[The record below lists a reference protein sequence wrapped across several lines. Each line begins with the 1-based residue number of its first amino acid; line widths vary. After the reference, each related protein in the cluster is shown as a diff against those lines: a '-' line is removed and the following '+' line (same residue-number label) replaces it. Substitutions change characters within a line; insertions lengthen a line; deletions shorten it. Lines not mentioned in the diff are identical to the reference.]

1 MTDRY
6 MIVGLGNP
14 GRDYQY
20 TRHNIG
26 FMVADALASAHQL
39 AFDTKTKRANAFT
52 AEGMLEGR
60 KVLVVKP
67 QTYMNESGRSV
78 RGLAD
83 FYKID
88 PAHILVI
95 VDDMDTPLGTLRIRA
110 KGGAAGQNGMR
121 SIIQHLGTEDFPRIR
136 FGIGRPPGR
145 MDPKNYV
152 LQPFIAPET
161 ALAQETLERAIK
173 AALLWVSDGIEIAM
187 TRQNG
192 TAEQAAQSAPKP
204 KTLAPIDHPPTE

>member
-1 MTDRY
+1 MSERS

-14 GRDYQY
+14 GKDYQY

-26 FMVADALASAHQL
+26 FMLADALAAAYQL
-39 AFDTKTKRANAFT
+39 TFDTKTKRASAFS
-52 AEGMLEGR
+52 AEGHIEGQR
-60 KVLVVKP
+60 VLVVKP

-95 VDDMDTPLGTLRIRA
+95 VDDMDTPLGSLRIRP

-145 MDPKNYV
+145 MEARAYV
-152 LQPFIAPET
+152 LQPFMASET
-161 ALAQETLERAIK
+161 ALAQETLERAVK
-173 AALLWVSDGIEIAM
+173 AAVLWLTDGIEIAM

-192 TAEQAAQSAPKP
+192 SAEQAAESAPKP
-204 KTLAPIDHPPTE
+204 KSPPLAE